1 MYISKCPHDIHG
13 LLCRC
18 RPMVIFHQ
26 IKLFGMLSNELT
38 AFNTLV
44 DVVADAALMNE
55 DHSNALC
62 CPVKLN
68 ISYFPY
74 SHTNSLHTAYGKH
87 KKCQHSKKK
96 NKNDQNK
103 TQHCLI
109 LLSPPGTISRP
120 LNEQDQLIMLNF
132 CKYIKAKTSN
142 HSFP

>member
-1 MYISKCPHDIHG
+1 MHISKCPHDIHG

-38 AFNTLV
+38 ASNTLV
-44 DVVADAALMNE
+44 DVVADAALMNK

-68 ISYFPY
+68 TCYFTY
-74 SHTNSLHTAYGKH
+74 SHSNSLHTAYGKH

-103 TQHCLI
+103 TQHCCI

-120 LNEQDQLIMLNF
+120 LKHEQD
-132 CKYIKAKTSN
+132 
-142 HSFP
+142 

>member
-18 RPMVIFHQ
+18 RSMVIFHQ

-38 AFNTLV
+38 AFDTLV
-44 DVVADAALMNE
+44 DVVADAALMNK

-68 ISYFPY
+68 ISYFAY

-96 NKNDQNK
+96 
-103 TQHCLI
+103 I
-109 LLSPPGTISRP
+109 
-120 LNEQDQLIMLNF
+120 
-132 CKYIKAKTSN
+132 
-142 HSFP
+142 

>member
-18 RPMVIFHQ
+18 RSMVIFHQ

-44 DVVADAALMNE
+44 DVVADAAFMNK

-68 ISYFPY
+68 TCYFTY

-96 NKNDQNK
+96 IKMIKIKPSIVLSYYHHLAPSPVPYMNKIN
-103 TQHCLI
+103 
-109 LLSPPGTISRP
+109 
-120 LNEQDQLIMLNF
+120 
-132 CKYIKAKTSN
+132 
-142 HSFP
+142 